1 MTGRQIAITLALVV
15 VAVVMQTTVF
25 GDGRIQPLG
34 SAPNMVTLVVIA
46 TVRYLDPEPGILI
59 GFTAGLLLDLLGGSP
74 LGLWA
79 MSLTVVAFITLRVR
93 RRADEGWLIVA
104 IGIFGLTL
112 LGQVLFAVGGTL
124 FGQRTLNNPS
134 VVQTMILP
142 SLYNTLLAA
151 LVLPGVTKL
160 MGIGPIVRN
169 WAK

>member
-15 VAVVMQTTVF
+15 VAVILQTTVF
-25 GDGRIQPLG
+25 GDGRIQPFG
-34 SAPNMVTLVVIA
+34 AAPNIVTLVVIA

>member
-15 VAVVMQTTVF
+15 VAVIMQTTVF
-25 GDGRIQPLG
+25 GDGRIQPFG
-34 SAPNMVTLVVIA
+34 SAPNIVTLVVIA

-79 MSLTVVAFITLRVR
+79 MSLTVIAFITLRVR
-93 RRADEGWLIVA
+93 RRADEGWPIVA
-104 IGIFGLTL
+104 IGIFSLTL

-134 VVQTMILP
+134 VVQTMMLP
-142 SLYNTLLAA
+142 SVYNTLLAA

-160 MGIGPIVRN
+160 MGVGPVVRN

>member
-1 MTGRQIAITLALVV
+1 MTGRQVAVTLALVV
-15 VAVVMQTTVF
+15 AAVILQTTMF
-25 GDGRIQPLG
+25 GEGRIQPFG
-34 SAPNMVTLVVIA
+34 AAPNIVTLVVIS

-79 MSLTVVAFITLRVR
+79 MSMTVVAFVTLRVR

-104 IGIFGLTL
+104 IGVFGLTL

-142 SLYNTLLAA
+142 SLYNMLLAV

-160 MGIGPIVRN
+160 MGVGPVVRS

>member
-1 MTGRQIAITLALVV
+1 MTGRHIAVTLALVV
-15 VAVVMQTTVF
+15 SAVILQTTMF
-25 GDGRIQPLG
+25 GDGRIQPFG
-34 SAPNMVTLVVIA
+34 AAPNIVTLVVIA

-79 MSLTVVAFITLRVR
+79 MSLTVIAFITLRVR

-104 IGIFGLTL
+104 IGVFGLTF
-112 LGQVLFAVGGTL
+112 LGQALFAVGGTL

-160 MGIGPIVRN
+160 MGVGPVVRS

>member
-1 MTGRQIAITLALVV
+1 MTGRQAAVTLALVV
-15 VAVVMQTTVF
+15 SAVILQTTMF
-25 GDGRIQPLG
+25 GDGRIQPFG
-34 SAPNMVTLVVIA
+34 AAPNIVTLAVIA
-46 TVRYLDPEPGILI
+46 TVRYLDPEPGILV

-79 MSLTVVAFITLRVR
+79 MSLTVIAFITLRVR

-104 IGIFGLTL
+104 IGVFGLTF
-112 LGQVLFAVGGTL
+112 LGQALFAVGGTL

-160 MGIGPIVRN
+160 MGVGPVIRS

>member
-15 VAVVMQTTVF
+15 VAVIMQTTVF

>member
-1 MTGRQIAITLALVV
+1 MTGRQIAVTLALVV
-15 VAVVMQTTVF
+15 AAVILQTTMF
-25 GDGRIQPLG
+25 GEGRIQPFG
-34 SAPNMVTLVVIA
+34 AAPNIVTLVVIS

-79 MSLTVVAFITLRVR
+79 MSMTVVAFVTLRVR

-104 IGIFGLTL
+104 IGVFGLTL

-142 SLYNTLLAA
+142 SLYNMLLAV
-151 LVLPGVTKL
+151 LVLPGVTML
-160 MGIGPIVRN
+160 MGVGPVVRCG
-169 WAK
+169 AQ

>member
-1 MTGRQIAITLALVV
+1 MTGRQIAVTLALVV
-15 VAVVMQTTVF
+15 SAVILQTTMF
-25 GDGRIQPLG
+25 GDGRIQPFG
-34 SAPNMVTLVVIA
+34 AAPNIVTLVVIA

-79 MSLTVVAFITLRVR
+79 MSLTVIAFITLRVR

-104 IGIFGLTL
+104 IGVFGLTF
-112 LGQVLFAVGGTL
+112 LGQALFAVGGTL

-160 MGIGPIVRN
+160 MGVGPVVRS

>member
-15 VAVVMQTTVF
+15 VAVILQTTMF
-25 GDGRIQPLG
+25 GDGRIQPFG
-34 SAPNMVTLVVIA
+34 AAPNIVTLVVIA

-79 MSLTVVAFITLRVR
+79 MSLTVVAFVTLRVR

-104 IGIFGLTL
+104 VGIFGLTL

-160 MGIGPIVRN
+160 MGVGPAVRN

>member
-1 MTGRQIAITLALVV
+1 MTGRHIVVTLALVV
-15 VAVVMQTTVF
+15 LAVILQTTMF
-25 GDGRIQPLG
+25 GDGRIQPFG
-34 SAPNMVTLVVIA
+34 AAPNIVTLVVIA
-46 TVRYLDPEPGILI
+46 TVRYLDAEPGILI

-79 MSLTVVAFITLRVR
+79 MSLTVVAFVTLRVR
-93 RRADEGWLIVA
+93 RRSDEGWLIVA
-104 IGIFGLTL
+104 IGVFALTF
-112 LGQVLFAVGGTL
+112 LGQALFAVAGTL

-134 VVQTMILP
+134 VVQTMIVP

-160 MGIGPIVRN
+160 MGIGPTVRS

>member
-1 MTGRQIAITLALVV
+1 MTGRQVAIALALVLI
-15 VAVVMQTTVF
+15 AVILQTTMF
-25 GDGRIQPLG
+25 GEGRIQPFG
-34 SAPNMVTLVVIA
+34 AAPNIVTLMVIA

-79 MSLTVVAFITLRVR
+79 MSMTVVAFVTLRVR

-104 IGIFGLTL
+104 IGVFGLTF
-112 LGQVLFAVGGTL
+112 LGNALFAIGGTL

-134 VVQTMILP
+134 VMQTMILP

-151 LVLPGVTKL
+151 VVLPGVTKL
-160 MGIGPIVRN
+160 MGTGRTIRS

>member
-1 MTGRQIAITLALVV
+1 MTGRQIAVTLALVV
-15 VAVVMQTTVF
+15 AAVILQTTMF
-25 GDGRIQPLG
+25 GDGRIQPFG
-34 SAPNMVTLVVIA
+34 AAPNIVTLVVIA

-79 MSLTVVAFITLRVR
+79 MSLTVIAFITLRVR

-104 IGIFGLTL
+104 IGVFGLTF
-112 LGQVLFAVGGTL
+112 LGQALFAVGGTL

-160 MGIGPIVRN
+160 MGVGPVVRS

>member
-1 MTGRQIAITLALVV
+1 MTGRQVAVTLTLVV
-15 VAVVMQTTVF
+15 VAVILQTTMF
-25 GDGRIQPLG
+25 GEGRIQPFG
-34 SAPNMVTLVVIA
+34 AAPNIVTLVVIA

-59 GFTAGLLLDLLGGSP
+59 GFTAGLLLDLLGGSA

-79 MSLTVVAFITLRVR
+79 MSLTVVAYVTLRVR

-104 IGIFGLTL
+104 VGIFGLTL

-160 MGIGPIVRN
+160 MGVGPVIRS